1 MHARVHAP
9 NTHFANL
16 ATDFLRSGA
25 KYASHYVVLTPT
37 LAQDL
42 LERSRY
48 KGQRLLSKGNVAGF
62 LYRISKERFRENTNI
77 DICVTP
83 DGRMHLV
90 DGQHRLTAIARQP
103 QALPVCIQLCRVE
116 DQKAVRARYDSHDSA
131 GKPRSMNDLIRDMDV
146 DMGISRNDAKNLAL
160 AVNHI
165 RFGFTADR
173 SGGTIT
179 RLIKK
184 DGEEVRA
191 LMWEWVE
198 EANTLFTIF
207 RAAKAGQAHPSLYT
221 GPAIGVA
228 LITLRYQPRADEF
241 WMKAIFNDGLR
252 HEDPAQTLLKWFGT
266 DKGRA
271 ALAPE
276 RARACSAAW
285 AAHYEGRRLAKMHS
299 DSEKSLT
306 IAGTPVRIEG
316 SAKS

>member
-1 MHARVHAP
+1 MHARTP
-9 NTHFANL
+9 NTNL
-16 ATDFLRSGA
+16 TRLAADFLRSGA
-25 KYASHYVVLTPT
+25 KYVSHYVVLTPA

-48 KGQRLLSKGNVAGF
+48 QQQRTLDKGNVKGF
-62 LYRISKERFRENTNI
+62 LYRIRKDRFRENSNI

-83 DGRMHLV
+83 NGQMHLV
-90 DGQHRLTAIARQP
+90 DGQHRLTAIASQ
-103 QALPVCIQLCRVE
+103 QLSIPVCIQLCRVD
-116 DQKAVRARYDSHDSA
+116 DQEAVRARYDSHDSA
-131 GKPRSMNDLIRDMDV
+131 GKPRTMNDLIRDMDV

-173 SGGTIT
+173 SGDMTK

-198 EANTLFTIF
+198 EAGTLFAIF
-207 RAAKAGQAHPSLYT
+207 HAAKKGQAHPSLYT
-221 GPAIGVA
+221 GPVIGVA

-252 HEDPAQTLLKWFGT
+252 HKDPAQTLLKWFGT

-285 AAHYEGRRLAKMHS
+285 GAHYEGRGLANMHS
-299 DSEKSLT
+299 DSEISLMIT
-306 IAGTPVRIEG
+306 GTPVRIEG
-316 SAKS
+316 SAKA